1 MNMVYKVKDYS
12 HLLGME
18 GFSNRLL
25 KNHFTLYE
33 GYVKNTNLLLSTLE
47 ELIAEGK
54 GSTPEYAEL
63 KRRLGWEY
71 DGMRLHEYYFANLGG
86 NGEVDDE
93 CHLVERI
100 EANFGSLALWQAD
113 FIATGM
119 MRGVGWAVLYRDN
132 ATGRLI
138 NFWINEHDTGHPSG
152 GSALLVMDVWEHAYM
167 LDYGLNRRDYIDA
180 FFRNLDWN
188 IVDQRLRR

>member
-1 MNMVYKVKDYS
+1 MVYKVKDYS

-18 GFSNRLL
+18 GLSNRLL

-33 GYVKNTNLLLSTLE
+33 GYVKNTNILLATLE
-47 ELIAEGK
+47 EMIEQDMGA
-54 GSTPEYAEL
+54 TPEYAEL

-71 DGMRLHEYYFANLGG
+71 NGMRLHEYYFANLGG
-86 NGEVDDE
+86 NGEVDE
-93 CHLVERI
+93 ESHLVERI
-100 EANFGSLALWQAD
+100 QANFGSFDLWEAD
-113 FIATGM
+113 FRATGL

-138 NFWINEHDTGHPSG
+138 NFWINEHDVGHPSG

-167 LDYGLNRRDYIDA
+167 LDYGLNRKEYVDVFFQSID
-180 FFRNLDWN
+180 WS

>member
-1 MNMVYKVKDYS
+1 MVYKVKDYS

-119 MRGVGWAVLYRDN
+119 MRGIGWAVLYRDN

-167 LDYGLNRRDYIDA
+167 LDYGLNRHDYIDA

>member
-1 MNMVYKVKDYS
+1 MVYKVKDYS

-47 ELIAEGK
+47 DLIAEGK

-167 LDYGLNRRDYIDA
+167 LDYGLNRHDYIDA

>member
-1 MNMVYKVKDYS
+1 MVYKVKDYS

-33 GYVKNTNLLLSTLE
+33 GYVKNTNLLLTTLE
-47 ELIAEGK
+47 DLISEGK

-119 MRGVGWAVLYRDN
+119 MRGIGWAVLYRDN

-152 GSALLVMDVWEHAYM
+152 GSALLVMDVWEHAFM
-167 LDYGLNRRDYIDA
+167 LDYGLNRREYIDA

>member
-1 MNMVYKVKDYS
+1 MVYKVKDYS

-47 ELIAEGK
+47 DLIAEGK

>member
-1 MNMVYKVKDYS
+1 MVYKVKDYS

>member
-1 MNMVYKVKDYS
+1 MVYKVKDYS

-33 GYVKNTNLLLSTLE
+33 GYVKNTNLLLTTLE
-47 ELIAEGK
+47 DMIAEGR

-119 MRGVGWAVLYRDN
+119 MRGIGWAVLYRDN

-152 GSALLVMDVWEHAYM
+152 GSALLVMDVWEHAFM
-167 LDYGLNRRDYIDA
+167 LDYGLNRREYIDA

>member
-1 MNMVYKVKDYS
+1 MVYKVKDYS

-47 ELIAEGK
+47 DLIAEGK

-167 LDYGLNRRDYIDA
+167 LDYGLNRREYIDA

>member
-1 MNMVYKVKDYS
+1 MVYKVKDYS

-167 LDYGLNRRDYIDA
+167 LDYGLNRHDYIDA

>member
-167 LDYGLNRRDYIDA
+167 LDYGLNRHDYIDA

>member
-1 MNMVYKVKDYS
+1 MVYKVKDYS

-33 GYVKNTNLLLSTLE
+33 GYVKNTNLLLTTLE
-47 ELIAEGK
+47 DLIAEGK

-119 MRGVGWAVLYRDN
+119 MRGIGWAVLYRDN

-152 GSALLVMDVWEHAYM
+152 GSALLVMDVWEHAFM
-167 LDYGLNRRDYIDA
+167 LDYGLNRREYIDA

>member
-47 ELIAEGK
+47 DLIAEGK